1 MALQKPPAESK
12 LLITNNMKFFSFMGI
27 LLLIPLLSHAEPVT
41 LKSNDGRAISATV
54 IGFDGKEVTIVKQNG
69 FNSRIPIERLDDA
82 SKKVVADEIKK
93 LIAVD
98 ERTPAWRSGSTEQKE
113 HTAAPQFSKVDISNA
128 YYTSRAYIKEALKAP
143 KTAKFSNPL
152 LNQDTTASVVTH
164 EGRIK
169 STGVVEAQNSFGVP
183 LEQSW
188 QVVVQSEG
196 NQWRVVY
203 AVLGE
208 NTLIDTRNEHKTQN
222 TMTAESFMGMTKQQ
236 MINKLGEPS
245 ETLDSS
251 NAEDGKFSTYT
262 YSKEKGKETLFT
274 IWDSDEKITS
284 GCYQG
289 TYFSK

>member
-1 MALQKPPAESK
+1 MKVLAHIGS
-12 LLITNNMKFFSFMGI
+12 LLFCT
-27 LLLIPLLSHAEPVT
+27 LLSPAEPVT
-41 LKSNDGRAISATV
+41 LKSNDGSAISATV
-54 IGFDGKEVTIVKQNG
+54 IGFDGKEITIVKQNG
-69 FNSRIPIERLDDA
+69 LNTRIPIERLDDA
-82 SKKVVADEIKK
+82 SKKIVADEIKK
-93 LIAVD
+93 LIAID
-98 ERTPAWRSGSTEQKE
+98 ERTPAWRSGSNEQKE
-113 HTAAPQFSKVDISNA
+113 HTAAPQYSKADISNA
-128 YYTSRAYIKEALKAP
+128 YYTSRAFIKKALKAP
-143 KTAKFSNPL
+143 ETAKFSNPL

-164 EGRIK
+164 EGRIR

-208 NTLIDTRNEHKTQN
+208 NTLIDTRKEHKTQN

-245 ETLDSS
+245 ETLYSS
-251 NAEDGKFSTYT
+251 NAEDGKFSIYT